1 MYMGE
6 ELTHDEHI
14 IQVYSSYEKKT
25 EKLVLS
31 GCARFFKLL

>member
-14 IQVYSSYEKKT
+14 IQVYSSYAKK
-25 EKLVLS
+25 KLVLS